1 MYNYCIAFAIE
12 IKPFG
17 KGIKM
22 KEYISLIKNMKPKAI
37 EVSSVVFV
45 RFLLEKLNKLLFDL
59 VAILWTTY
67 TIRFIEI
74 ESNISGLIAVV
85 CMFYVAAP
93 IVNLLNHRSF
103 ERFTVN
109 FIRGFIYSILTLL
122 LTAEIKDTNAKE
134 AESLFWFFLVWSIVY
149 LIVKKAIPY
158 AFNKY
163 VNNKILDMNYLKYH
177 IGENNESEGVSVF
190 IDAKEEDAKKRFEI
204 INKYAV
210 KPDYQGIVELSFLK
224 RESNSGLD
232 YSYILKDKVERDF
245 TDFNTIYHFV
255 FDVFPLGID
264 IPDAFTLTS
273 FSLSNQVISIASSL
287 EVIELPV
294 GIAKMKSKYEKKED
308 K

>member
-1 MYNYCIAFAIE
+1 
-12 IKPFG
+12 
-17 KGIKM
+17 M

-37 EVSSVVFV
+37 EVSSIVFG
-45 RFLLEKLNKLLFDL
+45 RFVLEKLNKLLFDL

-85 CMFYVAAP
+85 CIFYVVAP

-109 FIRGFIYSILTLL
+109 FIKGFIYFGLTLL
-122 LTAEIKDTNAKE
+122 LTEKITDANAKG
-134 AESLFWFFLVWSIVY
+134 AESLFWYFLSWSIVY
-149 LIVKKAIPY
+149 LIAKKAIPY
-158 AFNKY
+158 FFNKY
-163 VNNKILDMNYLKYH
+163 VNDNILNMNYLKYH
-177 IGENNESEGVSVF
+177 MDENNDSEGVSVF

-224 RESNSGLD
+224 RESNSGFD
-232 YSYILKDKVERDF
+232 YSYILKDKVEREF

-294 GIAKMKSKYEKKED
+294 GIAKMKSKDEKKED

>member
-1 MYNYCIAFAIE
+1 
-12 IKPFG
+12 
-17 KGIKM
+17 M

-37 EVSSVVFV
+37 EVSSVVFG
-45 RFLLEKLNKLLFDL
+45 RFVLEKLNKLLFYL

-85 CMFYVAAP
+85 CTFYVAAP

-109 FIRGFIYSILTLL
+109 FIRGFLYSILTLL
-122 LTAEIKDTNAKE
+122 LTAEIKEANAKE

-149 LIVKKAIPY
+149 LVVKKAIPY

-163 VNNKILDMNYLKYH
+163 VNDKILDMNYLKYH
-177 IGENNESEGVSVF
+177 IGENNGSEGVSVF

-224 RESNSGLD
+224 RESNSGFD
-232 YSYILKDKVERDF
+232 YSYILKDKVEREF

-264 IPDAFTLTS
+264 VPDSFTLTR
-273 FSLSNQVISIASSL
+273 FSLSDQVLSIGSSL
-287 EVIELPV
+287 EVIELPT
-294 GIAKMKSKYEKKED
+294 GIAKIKSKDEKKED

>member
-1 MYNYCIAFAIE
+1 
-12 IKPFG
+12 
-17 KGIKM
+17 M
-22 KEYISLIKNMKPKAI
+22 KEYISHIKNMKPKAI
-37 EVSSVVFV
+37 EVSSVVFG
-45 RFLLEKLNKLLFDL
+45 RFVLEKLNKLFFDL

-67 TIRFIEI
+67 TIRFVEI
-74 ESNISGLIAVV
+74 ESNISGLIAVI
-85 CMFYVAAP
+85 CTFYVAAP

-109 FIRGFIYSILTLL
+109 FIRGFLYSILTLL
-122 LTAEIKDTNAKE
+122 LTAEIKDANAKE

-149 LIVKKAIPY
+149 LIAKKTIPY
-158 AFNKY
+158 LFNKY
-163 VNNKILDMNYLKYH
+163 VNDNILNMNYLRPSIYKDN
-177 IGENNESEGVSVF
+177 GDEGVSVF
-190 IDAKEEDAKKRFEI
+190 IDAKEEDVKKRFEI

-224 RESNSGLD
+224 CESNAGLD
-232 YSYILKDKVERDF
+232 YSYILKDKVEREF

-273 FSLSNQVISIASSL
+273 FSLSNQVISIAPSL

-294 GIAKMKSKYEKKED
+294 GVAKMKSKDEKKED

>member
-1 MYNYCIAFAIE
+1 
-12 IKPFG
+12 
-17 KGIKM
+17 M
-22 KEYISLIKNMKPKAI
+22 KEYISHIKNMKPKAI
-37 EVSSVVFV
+37 EVSSVVFG
-45 RFLLEKLNKLLFDL
+45 RFVLEKLNKLFFDL
-59 VAILWTTY
+59 VAIIWTTY
-67 TIRFIEI
+67 TIRFVEI

-85 CMFYVAAP
+85 CTFYVAAP

-109 FIRGFIYSILTLL
+109 FIRGFLYSILTLL
-122 LTAEIKDTNAKE
+122 LTAEIKEANAKE

-149 LIVKKAIPY
+149 LVVKKVIPY

-163 VNNKILDMNYLKYH
+163 VNDKILDMNYLKYH

-224 RESNSGLD
+224 CESNSGLD
-232 YSYILKDKVERDF
+232 YSYILKDKVEREF

-264 IPDAFTLTS
+264 VPDAFTLTS
-273 FSLSNQVISIASSL
+273 LSLSNQVLSIL

-294 GIAKMKSKYEKKED
+294 GIAKMK
-308 K
+308 

>member
-1 MYNYCIAFAIE
+1 
-12 IKPFG
+12 
-17 KGIKM
+17 M

-37 EVSSVVFV
+37 EVSSVVFG

-109 FIRGFIYSILTLL
+109 FIRGFIYSIFTLL
-122 LTAEIKDTNAKE
+122 LTAEIKDANAKE

-158 AFNKY
+158 FFNKY
-163 VNNKILDMNYLKYH
+163 VNDKILNMNYLKYH
-177 IGENNESEGVSVF
+177 IGENNGSEGVSVF
-190 IDAKEEDAKKRFEI
+190 FDAEEKDAKKRFEI

-224 RESNSGLD
+224 CESNSGLD
-232 YSYILKDKVERDF
+232 YSYVLKDKVEREF
-245 TDFNTIYHFV
+245 TNFNTMYHFV
-255 FDVFPLGID
+255 FDVFPLGMD
-264 IPDAFTLTS
+264 VPDSFTLTS
-273 FSLSNQVISIASSL
+273 FSLNNRVISIAPSL
-287 EVIELPV
+287 
-294 GIAKMKSKYEKKED
+294 GIAKMKSKDEKKED

>member
-1 MYNYCIAFAIE
+1 
-12 IKPFG
+12 
-17 KGIKM
+17 M
-22 KEYISLIKNMKPKAI
+22 KEYISHIKNMKPKAI
-37 EVSSVVFV
+37 EVSSVVFG
-45 RFLLEKLNKLLFDL
+45 RFVLEKLNKLFFDL

-67 TIRFIEI
+67 TIRFVEI
-74 ESNISGLIAVV
+74 ESNISGLIAVI
-85 CMFYVAAP
+85 CTFYVAAP

-109 FIRGFIYSILTLL
+109 FIRGFLYSILTLL
-122 LTAEIKDTNAKE
+122 LTAEIKDANAKE

-158 AFNKY
+158 FFNKY
-163 VNNKILDMNYLKYH
+163 VNDKILNMNYLKYH
-177 IGENNESEGVSVF
+177 IGENNGSEGVSVF

-204 INKYAV
+204 INKHAV

-224 RESNSGLD
+224 RESNSGFD
-232 YSYILKDKVERDF
+232 YSYILKDKVEREF

-294 GIAKMKSKYEKKED
+294 GIAKMKSKDEKKED